1 MPYLRCIL
9 LMRREYMENLKI
21 SNIQK
26 KYNFRGEDVMVL
38 DDISFNVKKG
48 EFVAIMGKSGSGKTT
63 LLNIIGGLDSA
74 NAGNVIINSR
84 DLAQMKNSDKI
95 KFRRKNIG
103 IVYQAYNLLDSLN
116 VRENVVL
123 PFLLDKRK
131 ADYDKADRLIKE
143 VGLKGKEEYMPFELS
158 GGEKQRVAVARALI
172 NEPIILLADEPT
184 GNLDSRN
191 TKQIMKKIKY
201 YNKVHK
207 QTIVM
212 VTHDEAVAKEAD
224 RIICLEDGKII
235 SDEKTR

>member
-1 MPYLRCIL
+1 
-9 LMRREYMENLKI
+9 MENLKI

>member
-143 VGLKGKEEYMPFELS
+143 VGLKG
-158 GGEKQRVAVARALI
+158 
-172 NEPIILLADEPT
+172 
-184 GNLDSRN
+184 
-191 TKQIMKKIKY
+191 
-201 YNKVHK
+201 
-207 QTIVM
+207 
-212 VTHDEAVAKEAD
+212 
-224 RIICLEDGKII
+224 
-235 SDEKTR
+235 

>member
-1 MPYLRCIL
+1 
-9 LMRREYMENLKI
+9 MENLKI

-48 EFVAIMGKSGSGKTT
+48 EFVAIMGKSGSGKTI

>member
-1 MPYLRCIL
+1 
-9 LMRREYMENLKI
+9 
-21 SNIQK
+21 
-26 KYNFRGEDVMVL
+26 
-38 DDISFNVKKG
+38 
-48 EFVAIMGKSGSGKTT
+48 
-63 LLNIIGGLDSA
+63 
-74 NAGNVIINSR
+74 
-84 DLAQMKNSDKI
+84 
-95 KFRRKNIG
+95 
-103 IVYQAYNLLDSLN
+103 
-116 VRENVVL
+116 
-123 PFLLDKRK
+123 
-131 ADYDKADRLIKE
+131 
-143 VGLKGKEEYMPFELS
+143 MPFELS